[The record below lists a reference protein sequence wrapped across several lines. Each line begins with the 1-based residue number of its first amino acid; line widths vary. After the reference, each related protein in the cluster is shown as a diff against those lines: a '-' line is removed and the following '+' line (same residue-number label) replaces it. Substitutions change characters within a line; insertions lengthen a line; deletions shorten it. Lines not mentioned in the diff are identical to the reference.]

1 MTSIVKVTAHC
12 GSDKEVVIK
21 VVNDVQGTSH
31 PHQTLQNRESTEV
44 SVYDDWRVEV
54 MERPKGD

>member
-12 GSDKEVVIK
+12 TPDKEVVIK
-21 VVNDVQGTSH
+21 IVNDVSLATNLR
-31 PHQTLQNRESTEV
+31 TLQNGESTEL

-54 MERPKGD
+54 MERVKEK